1 MDDERY
7 ADLYDERTRAAL
19 DRAGRVGSLPTS
31 PPRPVV
37 SGWRGSLGGAAI
49 LTAAMVG
56 VADVLDAERR
66 DPIVEEIDLGRSYV
80 PTQPV
85 EVDFVPGAP
94 KLTRC
99 RVHPWLF

>member
-1 MDDERY
+1 MDDE
-7 ADLYDERTRAAL
+7 LYDERTRAAL
-19 DRAGRVGSLPTS
+19 DRGGPVGALVAR

-37 SGWRGSLGGAAI
+37 SGWRGSVGGAAI
-49 LTAAMVG
+49 LTAAMIG
-56 VADVLDAERR
+56 VADVLDVERR
-66 DPIVEEIDLGRSYV
+66 DPVVEEIDLAGSYV

-94 KLTRC
+94 ALTRC

>member
-1 MDDERY
+1 MVED
-7 ADLYDERTRAAL
+7 DLYDERTCAAL
-19 DRAGRVGSLPTS
+19 DSGGRGGSVAVSS
-31 PPRPVV
+31 PAVV

-49 LTAAMVG
+49 LTAALVG
-56 VADVLDAERR
+56 VADVLDPERR
-66 DPIVEEIDLGRSYV
+66 DPIVEEIDLSARHE

-94 KLTRC
+94 ALTRC